1 MSPSVPYIM
10 VGTLARDAWFMR
22 PFRRVKMLSAEE
34 YHVLKKL
41 SE

>member
-1 MSPSVPYIM
+1 LSPSAPYIM
-10 VGTLARDAWFMR
+10 VSILARDAWFRR